1 MKKKFV
7 VLALVAMLV
16 CGGAFAAPPMYA
28 GVEMGTGS
36 HGLVGVGFE
45 IVPVFGFSPI
55 SSMPDLA
62 FEINLMM
69 DFYDGASVVAP
80 QVLAVYTFL
89 DGPIRP
95 FFGMGIGVNIN
106 TITVGN
112 SSDTKGAFSWVVKGG
127 AIVPIGSSP
136 VDALALVRYNVNSYE
151 KMDAGHIGV
160 DLGLRVRF

>member
-7 VLALVAMLV
+7 VLALVAMFV

-28 GVEMGTGS
+28 GVEMGTANGRS
-36 HGLVGVGFE
+36 VGFE
-45 IVPVFGFSPI
+45 IVPVFGISPI
-55 SSMPDLA
+55 SSMPNLA

-69 DFYDGASVVAP
+69 DFYDGNSTIAP

-106 TITVGN
+106 TIKFVNTTESRG
-112 SSDTKGAFSWVVKGG
+112 SFSWVVKGG

-136 VDALALVRYNVNSYE
+136 VDFLTVVRYNVNSYE
-151 KMDAGHIGV
+151 KINGGHIGV
-160 DLGLRVRF
+160 DAGLRVRF